1 MIVEFFMTTQITVE
15 DMRIINKALEEGH
28 DVRIRKNDKG
38 ILILQED
45 ASVIRRKNA
54 KETQ

>member
-1 MIVEFFMTTQITVE
+1 MTTQITVE